1 MIKMKNKYIIMNIED
16 NCATSLD
23 KIPQDEELEINNSLI
38 KIKQE
43 IPFGHKFALK
53 NINKGN
59 HVIKYSEIIGIAIKD
74 IKAGDWVHIHNI
86 QSHYLE
92 ETK

>member
-1 MIKMKNKYIIMNIED
+1 MKNKYIIMSTED

-23 KIPQDEELEINNSLI
+23 KIPQDEELEINARQI

-53 NINKGN
+53 DINKGDYI
-59 HVIKYSEIIGIAIKD
+59 IKYGEIIGIAIKD
-74 IKAGDWVHIHNI
+74 IKSGDWVHIHNI

>member
-1 MIKMKNKYIIMNIED
+1 MKNKYIIMSIED

-23 KIPQDEELEINNSLI
+23 NIPQDEEFDINDNLI
-38 KIKQE
+38 KIKQD

-59 HVIKYSEIIGIAIKD
+59 HVVKYGEIIGIAIKD

>member
-1 MIKMKNKYIIMNIED
+1 MNIED

-23 KIPQDEELEINNSLI
+23 NIPQDEEFEINDNLI
-38 KIKQE
+38 KIKQD

-59 HVIKYSEIIGIAIKD
+59 HVVKYGEIIGIAIKD

>member
-23 KIPQDEELEINNSLI
+23 KIPKDEELEINNSLI

-53 NINKGN
+53 NINKGDYI
-59 HVIKYSEIIGIAIKD
+59 IKYGEIIGIAIKD
-74 IKAGDWVHIHNI
+74 IKSGDWVHVHNI